1 MKEATVEI
9 NLAVIVMISI
19 GVLMAFFFG
28 VLWPMLDFNFT
39 STAQCNKAVC
49 NCSEESI
56 RGLPGLHEV
65 EGIMYCTCWDD
76 EEEDRS
82 SDNSFDCLYRG

>member
-1 MKEATVEI
+1 MKEATGEI

-28 VLWPMLDFNFT
+28 VFWPMLDFNFT

>member
-1 MKEATVEI
+1 MKEATGEI

-28 VLWPMLDFNFT
+28 VLWPMLDFKFT

>member
-1 MKEATVEI
+1 
-9 NLAVIVMISI
+9 
-19 GVLMAFFFG
+19 
-28 VLWPMLDFNFT
+28 MLDFNFT